1 MVDGHVILV
10 GFCVGAAG
18 LALWTAVRFPSFGPQ
33 RVASAVIMAIVAT
46 AVLPIAAPLFDVA
59 AGYGRFAVA
68 GGLLLIILP
77 ALTFAFWAAACA
89 LRALSRHGLH
99 A

>member
-1 MVDGHVILV
+1 MVDGQVILV
-10 GFCVGAAG
+10 GFCLGAAG
-18 LALWTAVRFPSFGPQ
+18 LGLWVAVRFPSFGPQ
-33 RVASAVIMAIVAT
+33 RVATAIITAIAAT
-46 AVLPIAAPLFDVA
+46 AVLPIAASLFDVA
-59 AGYGRFAVA
+59 AGFGRYAVG
-68 GGLLLIILP
+68 GGLLVIILP

>member
-10 GFCVGAAG
+10 GFCLGAAG
-18 LALWTAVRFPSFGPQ
+18 LALWLMVRFPSIGPQ
-33 RVASAVIMAIVAT
+33 RVTSAVITAIAAT
-46 AVLPIAAPLFDVA
+46 AFLPIAAPLFEAA
-59 AGYGRFAVA
+59 AGLGRYAVA
-68 GGLLLIILP
+68 GGLLVIVLP

-89 LRALSRHGLH
+89 LRALSRHGLQ